1 MFKLHTSTS
10 SIQHSITTPG
20 ALAVSILIFLMSF
33 FALSVMYTD
42 ARSHGANG
50 GRGGPSGGSTSGS
63 SVGSGGS
70 SGPGAAA
77 VSSAT
82 DGLGGSSLGDVAS
95 TGGNGGGSSLGSQ
108 VDQVSADATGASTL
122 GEVSAA
128 ISSGD
133 GSLSGFQSQETAQAV
148 ADAMN
153 DNNPGT
159 GSVASVNSNGGLA
172 GSHGV
177 GMSSVGNGG
186 NGGDGG
192 SFSFDSSGDSSS
204 NGSAAGSS
212 DSDEEEDPPVDGSC
226 GSADG
231 STSLTSAPSGSS
243 ACSDGSRSL
252 NQDSLSDGWS
262 WVCQGENGGSDASCS
277 AIGVCSNVVSHT
289 YEPVPTASLN
299 ASFVDNDPWG
309 ESVTEAAPAD
319 RVELSWTEGWE
330 NPNSTVESNTDR
342 TCGPTGFNQN
352 GEEIT
357 PGHEMGLGDSRTY
370 SVSCSESLCGNT
382 GEDTTATVGI
392 PQPTIDQFSPA
403 EDIIRAGD
411 STELEWSINVLGRTP
426 YPMNCS
432 ITGATSVSFAAE
444 SRPND
449 TTGTGPVDNYFENRL
464 RCTEPV
470 TGEHIQ
476 QQTDIEVVPAVQER

>member
-1 MFKLHTSTS
+1 M
-10 SIQHSITTPG
+10 TTPG
-20 ALAVSILIFLMSF
+20 ALAVPMLIFLMSF

-186 NGGDGG
+186 NGG

-289 YEPVPTASLN
+289 YEPVPTATLQ
-299 ASFVDNDPWG
+299 ASFVENDPWG

-342 TCGPTGFNQN
+342 TCGPTGFDQN